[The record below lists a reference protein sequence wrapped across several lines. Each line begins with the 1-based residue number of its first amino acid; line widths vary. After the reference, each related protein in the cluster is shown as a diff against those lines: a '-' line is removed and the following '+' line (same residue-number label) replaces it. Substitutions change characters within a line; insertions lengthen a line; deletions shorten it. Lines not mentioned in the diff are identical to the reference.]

1 MRQFFAVLPLVL
13 LAGCSSFRPDPE
25 HITPVPGDRLLAY
38 QEEHQNGGRLIVNR
52 DMGLMGGG
60 CYVAIEVDRKVAA
73 RIGMAEVASFN
84 VPAGTRV
91 LGLTI
96 DKMDDTLG
104 GIGRLHKELAVK
116 VAPGSTQY
124 FQVVSENR
132 GGFDIRPDANPPQ
145 PLPQ

>member
-25 HITPVPGDRLLAY
+25 HITPVPSDRLLAF

-96 DKMDDTLG
+96 DKMDDTLCG
-104 GIGRLHKELAVK
+104 MGRLHKELAVK
-116 VAPGSTQY
+116 VTPGSTQY

-132 GGFDIRPDANPPQ
+132 GGFDIRPDANPPV
-145 PLPQ
+145 PQ

>member
-25 HITPVPGDRLLAY
+25 NITPVPSDRLLAF

-96 DKMDDTLG
+96 DKMDDTLCG
-104 GIGRLHKELAVK
+104 MGRLHKELAVK
-116 VAPGSTQY
+116 VTPGSTQY

-132 GGFDIRPDANPPQ
+132 GGFDIRPDANPPV
-145 PLPQ
+145 PQ

>member
-25 HITPVPGDRLLAY
+25 HITPVPGDRLLAF

-96 DKMDDTLG
+96 DKMDDTLCG
-104 GIGRLHKELAVK
+104 MGRLHKELAVK
-116 VAPGSTQY
+116 VTPGSTQY

-132 GGFDIRPDANPPQ
+132 GGFDIRPDANPPV
-145 PLPQ
+145 PQ

>member
-25 HITPVPGDRLLAY
+25 NITPVPSDRLLAF

-96 DKMDDTLG
+96 DKMDDTLCG
-104 GIGRLHKELAVK
+104 MGRLHKELAVK
-116 VAPGSTQY
+116 VTPGSVQY

-132 GGFDIRPDANPPQ
+132 GGFDIRPDANPPGLQ
-145 PLPQ
+145 